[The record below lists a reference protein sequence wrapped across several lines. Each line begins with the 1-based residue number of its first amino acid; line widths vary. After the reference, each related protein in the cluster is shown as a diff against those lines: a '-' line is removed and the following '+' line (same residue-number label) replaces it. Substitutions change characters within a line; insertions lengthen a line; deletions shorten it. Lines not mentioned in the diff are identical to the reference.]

1 MLPFVLKELHEKA
14 FVVICINFV
23 LAAILYMWHCWGGGK
38 EEGGEGKRRGE
49 GGKKEGEGG
58 KKRGREGRKGGREGG
73 GEGEKEGRDG
83 GGMKGESEGRRE
95 GGRRGGVKIIF
106 VFDNFLMQLDS
117 KGSVSGSYS

>member
-1 MLPFVLKELHEKA
+1 MKTITSDIHNNIKSKAILNAAFCSERVEKA

-23 LAAILYMWHCWGGGK
+23 LAAILYLWHCWGGGK
-38 EEGGEGKRRGE
+38 EEGGRERG
-49 GGKKEGEGG
+49 GG
-58 KKRGREGRKGGREGG
+58 GRGGREGG
-73 GEGEKEGRDG
+73 REGGEERRKG
-83 GGMKGESEGRRE
+83 GTKGESEGRRE